1 MLVKAGA
8 EKTPSGQVRSM
19 ENNMKTD
26 TSKSVRLKR
35 GAEAVRGFEKGM
47 SGPIF
52 DGSFLSY
59 IGLSLVVASIFAV
72 GLVIGKT
79 SGGRGEASDNF
90 TLVGNRNNS
99 DVTELDIDQLWEV
112 WETVKTGHVDD
123 TITDKDLYYGALKG
137 IAAGAG
143 DPVTVFLTPEET
155 KQYNEGNQGVFEGIG
170 AELGYEDGALVVVTP
185 LEGSPALKAGLRPG
199 DRILAVNEQD
209 VAGQNIY
216 QVVSL
221 IRGDAG
227 TSVSLTVIPRGGS
240 DPEVVEIT
248 RGEITVPS
256 VAFEQIADDDI
267 VVIDVDRFTESSV
280 NAWQTRWN
288 DIVDQAIDAD
298 PSGIILDLRGNPG
311 GYFNA
316 AVWAAGEFLPKGS
329 LVAEQFNR
337 DTKVAEFTIS
347 REGKLLDV
355 PLVVLVD
362 QLSAS
367 ASEILAGAL
376 TYHERAYIIG
386 EPTYGKGTAQQV
398 IDYPDGSSL
407 HITTLKWV
415 LPDGSHLDHENVIQ
429 PDKKVEFSTDDFKNG
444 DDPQLDAA
452 REYLNSK

>member
-1 MLVKAGA
+1 
-8 EKTPSGQVRSM
+8 M
-19 ENNMKTD
+19 EENMKKD
-26 TSKSVRLKR
+26 TSKSVRLKK
-35 GAEAVRGFEKGM
+35 GIEVVRGFEKEM
-47 SGPIF
+47 SGTVL

-59 IGLSLVVASIFAV
+59 VGVFLVVVSVFTV

-79 SGGRGEASDNF
+79 TGGKSDIGDSF
-90 TLVGNRNNS
+90 TLVGSRDSS
-99 DVTELDIDQLWEV
+99 DVTELDIAQLWEV

-123 TITDKDLYYGALKG
+123 TITDEDLYYGALKG

-170 AELGYEDGALVVVTP
+170 AELGYEDGALVIVAP
-185 LEGSPALKAGLRPG
+185 LEGSPALEAGLRPG
-199 DRILAVNEQD
+199 DRILAVDEED
-209 VAGQNIY
+209 VTGQNIY

-227 TSVSLTVIPRGGS
+227 TTVSLTVIPRNGS

-256 VAFEQIADDDI
+256 VVFERTDDDEI

-280 NAWQTRWN
+280 SAWQTRWN
-288 DIVDQAIDAD
+288 DIVDQVIDAN

-316 AVWAAGEFLPKGS
+316 AVWAAGEFLPTGS

-347 REGKLLDV
+347 RKGRLLDI

-367 ASEILAGAL
+367 ASEILTGAL
-376 TYHERAYIIG
+376 TYHERAYVIG

-429 PDKKVEFSTDDFKNG
+429 PDKIVEFSTDDFKNG

-452 REYLNSK
+452 REYLNSNL

>member
-1 MLVKAGA
+1 
-8 EKTPSGQVRSM
+8 
-19 ENNMKTD
+19 MKTD
-26 TSKSVRLKR
+26 ASKSMRPKKS
-35 GAEAVRGFEKGM
+35 AKTERGFEKDDA
-47 SGPIF
+47 GPLF
-52 DGSFLSY
+52 DGGYISY
-59 IGLSLVVASIFAV
+59 IGIALIVVSVFAV
-72 GLVIGKT
+72 GLIIGKAT
-79 SGGRGEASDNF
+79 GSGDEAGGNF
-90 TLVGNRNNS
+90 TLVGSR
-99 DVTELDIDQLWEV
+99 DPGEVTELDLGQLWEV

-123 TITDKDLYYGALKG
+123 SITDEDLYYGALKG
-137 IAAGAG
+137 IAGGAG

-155 KQYNEGNQGVFEGIG
+155 EQYNEGNQGVFQGIG
-170 AELGYEDGALVVVTP
+170 AELGYEDGVLVVVAP
-185 LEGSPALKAGLRPG
+185 LEGSPALEAGLRPG
-199 DRILAVNEQD
+199 DRILAVDDRD
-209 VAGQNIY
+209 VAGENIY
-216 QVVSL
+216 QVVSW

-227 TSVSLTVIPRGGS
+227 TKVSLTVVPKGAS

-256 VAFEQIADDDI
+256 VAFEEIADDI

-280 NAWQTRWN
+280 SAWQKRWD
-288 DIVDQAIDAD
+288 DIVIQAIDSG
-298 PSGIILDLRGNPG
+298 PSGIVLDLRGNPG

-329 LVAEQFNR
+329 LVAEQFSR

-347 REGKLLDV
+347 REGKLQDI

-376 TYHERAYIIG
+376 AYHGRAYIIG

-429 PDKKVEFSTDDFKNG
+429 PDKEVELTSDDFKQG

-452 REYLNSK
+452 RGYLNSK